1 VFQLPQPTLP
11 GRVLIDTAQPNTEA
25 ELKEPKV
32 EVKAH
37 SAVLLY
43 AKLEPA
49 TQ

>member
-1 VFQLPQPTLP
+1 VFQLPQPALP

-32 EVKAH
+32 EVKAQ
-37 SAVLLY
+37 SAVLVY
-43 AKLEPA
+43 AKLEPT